1 MSLRG
6 YNLPIYE
13 LQEVKELLKEKEY
26 IESSSIQISE
36 KGPLLSFIIREVR
49 PDTDGIWR

>member
-13 LQEVKELLKEKEY
+13 LKEIKDLLKEGEY
-26 IESSSIQISE
+26 LECPSIQYDE
-36 KGPLLSFIIREVR
+36 KGPLLSFSIRNVDE
-49 PDTDGIWR
+49 IQ

>member
-13 LQEVKELLKEKEY
+13 LTEIKQLLKEGEY
-26 IESSSIQISE
+26 VEHPSIQMSE
-36 KGPLLSFIIREVR
+36 KGPLLSFSIREMR
-49 PDTDGIWR
+49 PDVDGKW

>member
-13 LQEVKELLKEKEY
+13 LTEVKNLLKEGEY
-26 IESSSIQISE
+26 IAYPSIQQSE
-36 KGPLLSFIIREVR
+36 KGPLLSFSIGEMR
-49 PDTDGIWR
+49 PDAHGKWE